1 MFESGKF
8 FVGCNYWA
16 SHAGIYMWRN
26 WDAEQVEKDLATLEK
41 NGLQVIRMFLT
52 WPDFQPLSRMYGGG
66 CSLQEMRHGDKTLP
80 DTEFGRA
87 GLDPVM
93 MERFKFYADCAYK
106 HNLKLIVGLITGWM
120 SGRMLIPPAF
130 EGKNLHTDPEVIRWQ
145 VRFVRCFV
153 RTFKDHPAIVFQ
165 AVGSGIKFRIGGDAE
180 KHCRSLAL
188 SLLSSSSGLATRSL
202 WCLRARRVTRL
213 ISARVATRG

>member
-26 WDAEQVEKDLATLEK
+26 WNAEQVEQDLATLEK

-52 WPDFQPLSRMYGGG
+52 WPDFQPLNRMYGGG

-93 MERFKFYADCAYK
+93 MERFRIVADLAP
-106 HNLKLIVGLITGWM
+106 LVLDGLEFQH
-120 SGRMLIPPAF
+120 RPALSASA
-130 EGKNLHTDPEVIRWQ
+130 K
-145 VRFVRCFV
+145 
-153 RTFKDHPAIVFQ
+153 
-165 AVGSGIKFRIGGDAE
+165 
-180 KHCRSLAL
+180 SLAQGVESDVQPMGL
-188 SLLSSSSGLATRSL
+188 VKIVLDVGNSDWGLLLG
-202 WCLRARRVTRL
+202 
-213 ISARVATRG
+213 